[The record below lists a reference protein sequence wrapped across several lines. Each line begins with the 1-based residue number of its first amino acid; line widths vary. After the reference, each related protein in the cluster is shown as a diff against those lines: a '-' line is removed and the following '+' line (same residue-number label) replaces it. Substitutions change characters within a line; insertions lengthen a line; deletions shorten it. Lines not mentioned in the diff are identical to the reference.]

1 MRILLLGEYSNFHN
15 TLKAG
20 LEKNG
25 HEVLLAGR
33 KDGFKGYPVDIDF
46 DPVLFSK
53 TLFRKVKNFIFLI
66 LKIDISTLEIVYTFY
81 RNRKQ
86 LKGFDIVQIINEF
99 PIRSTPFIEK
109 KLLNFIFKHNK
120 KVILSACGEDTTY
133 IKYLLK
139 SDLSHHILSP
149 FLRNPKLKPHF
160 EPSLKYLKPSF
171 KKLSDFVIKNVN
183 YIIPGDFDYEMAYR
197 NKTKVK
203 PLIPFPVNTEKNTV
217 LALNIE
223 GKIKIFHGISRSNYY
238 KKGNDIFVQ
247 ALEQIQEK
255 HNDKIEIIQVE
266 SIPYKDYIELYNE
279 SHILLDQTYVYDHG
293 YNALEAMAQGK
304 VVFSGFSAEFKSHY
318 NITKKIG
325 IHTTPNVE
333 EIVKNLSWLI
343 ENPKEIL
350 EIGKNARAY
359 IEAHHDYI
367 KVAKIYMDTWN
378 S

>member
-171 KKLSDFVIKNVN
+171 KKLSEFVIKNVN

-247 ALEQIQEK
+247 VLEEIQEK
-255 HNDKIEIIQVE
+255 YNNKIEIIQVE

-304 VVFSGFSAEFKSHY
+304 VVFSGFSDEFKSHY

>member
-171 KKLSDFVIKNVN
+171 KKLSEFVIKNVN

-203 PLIPFPVNTEKNTV
+203 PLIPFPVNTEK
-217 LALNIE
+217 
-223 GKIKIFHGISRSNYY
+223 KYSFSIKY
-238 KKGNDIFVQ
+238 
-247 ALEQIQEK
+247 
-255 HNDKIEIIQVE
+255 
-266 SIPYKDYIELYNE
+266 
-279 SHILLDQTYVYDHG
+279 
-293 YNALEAMAQGK
+293 
-304 VVFSGFSAEFKSHY
+304 
-318 NITKKIG
+318 
-325 IHTTPNVE
+325 
-333 EIVKNLSWLI
+333 
-343 ENPKEIL
+343 
-350 EIGKNARAY
+350 
-359 IEAHHDYI
+359 
-367 KVAKIYMDTWN
+367 
-378 S
+378 